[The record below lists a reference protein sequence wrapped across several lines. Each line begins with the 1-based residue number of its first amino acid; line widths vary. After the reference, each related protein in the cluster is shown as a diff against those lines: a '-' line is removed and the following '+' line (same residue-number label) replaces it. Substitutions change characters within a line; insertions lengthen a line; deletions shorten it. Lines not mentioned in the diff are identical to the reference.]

1 MYIGVIGQ
9 LPDHPILFFRP
20 CATTRY
26 APLALHLIMPSLY
39 IVSTPIGN
47 LADMTFRAVETL
59 RAVNRILAED
69 TRRTGILLKHYSI
82 DTPMTSAHEH
92 NEAARASQIVD
103 WLKEGKDLAIVS
115 DAGTPLLSD
124 PGARIVQAVLE
135 AGFDV
140 VPIPGPSA
148 LLAALVGSG
157 MEPEPFTFFGFLPR
171 SGRERKEKLEILAKL
186 EHTAVLYEAPGRVG
200 KLMAELMEACGAER
214 RAVVARELT
223 KLHETF
229 VRGTLSEL
237 ASYYEDAA
245 VKGEVVVILAG
256 AAPASVEGIEQD
268 AQQTAQ
274 ELLTAGNSP
283 RDVARE
289 LTQRFNLP
297 RNLAYEIAHQAR
309 DAGVQKDI
317 T

>member
-1 MYIGVIGQ
+1 
-9 LPDHPILFFRP
+9 
-20 CATTRY
+20 
-26 APLALHLIMPSLY
+26 MPSLY

-59 RAVNRILAED
+59 RNVNRILAED

-82 DTPMTSAHEH
+82 ETPMTSAHEH
-92 NEAARASQIVD
+92 NEAARASQIVE
-103 WLKEGKDLAIVS
+103 WLKEGQDLAIVS

-124 PGARIVQAVLE
+124 PGARIVQAVIE

-140 VPIPGPSA
+140 VPIPGSSA
-148 LLAALVGSG
+148 LLAALVASG
-157 MEPEPFTFFGFLPR
+157 IAPEPFTFFGFLPR
-171 SGRERKEKLEILAKL
+171 SGKERKEKLEVLATL
-186 EHTAVLYEAPGRVG
+186 EHTAVVYEAPGRVG
-200 KLMAELMEACGAER
+200 KLMADLVATCGAER
-214 RAVVARELT
+214 SAVVARELT

-245 VKGEVVVILAG
+245 VKGEVVVVLAG
-256 AAPASVEGIEQD
+256 AAATPVENLEQD
-268 AQQTAQ
+268 AQQVAQ
-274 ELLTAGNSP
+274 DLLTAGNSP

-309 DAGVQKDI
+309 DASVQKEV

>member
-1 MYIGVIGQ
+1 VAGGRTHFKGTV
-9 LPDHPILFFRP
+9 PK
-20 CATTRY
+20 
-26 APLALHLIMPSLY
+26 LY

-59 RAVNRILAED
+59 RSVSRILAED

-82 DTPMTSAHEH
+82 NTPMTSAHEH

-103 WLKEGKDLAIVS
+103 WLRDGQDLAIVS

-124 PGARIVQAVLE
+124 PGARIVQAVIE

-148 LLAALVGSG
+148 LLAALVASG
-157 MEPEPFTFFGFLPR
+157 IEPEPFTFVGFLPR
-171 SGRERKEKLEILAKL
+171 SGRERKEKLAQLAQTQ
-186 EHTAVLYEAPGRVG
+186 HTAVLYEAPGRVG
-200 KLMAELMEACGAER
+200 KLMADLVESCGTGR
-214 RAVVARELT
+214 YAVVARELT

-229 VRGTLSEL
+229 VRGTLQEL
-237 ASYYEDAA
+237 ASYYQDAA
-245 VKGEVVVILAG
+245 VKGEVVVVLAG
-256 AAPASVEGIEQD
+256 AVAAPVEDLEQD
-268 AQQTAQ
+268 AQSVAQ
-274 ELLTAGNSP
+274 ELLAAGNSP

-289 LTQRFNLP
+289 LAQRFNLP

-309 DAGVQKDI
+309 DASVSEDAS
-317 T
+317 